1 MFRGGRP
8 EIAFRLRVQRM
19 QDTLQ
24 RLQDLVG
31 TEIGVSDW
39 LQIDQSRIDAFADAT
54 LDHQWI
60 HVDPERA
67 AQGPFG
73 TTIAHGF
80 LTLSLTVHL
89 MSQIE
94 LDMGEPKMAI
104 NYGLDRVRF
113 TAPVPTGSRIRG
125 RVDLVSVDEAGG
137 GIQVKRK
144 VTVEIEGEERPAM
157 IAESL
162 SRYYY

>member
-125 RVDLVSVDEAGG
+125 RVELVSADEAGG

>member
-1 MFRGGRP
+1 
-8 EIAFRLRVQRM
+8 M

>member
-8 EIAFRLRVQRM
+8 GIAFRLRVQRM

>member
-1 MFRGGRP
+1 
-8 EIAFRLRVQRM
+8 M

-125 RVDLVSVDEAGG
+125 RVELVSADEAGG